1 MNKSLLPTLI
11 RSFVRLIFRID
22 IKGSEK
28 IPRDGGCMICAN
40 HISMWDPVIL
50 WGFLPRNISFMAKE
64 ELVKVPLVGL
74 LLKAVGTVFVKR
86 GSGDIGAIK
95 ACLSALSSGKAI
107 GIFPTGT
114 REKINPGS
122 KPKSG
127 AALIAMKSGTR
138 VVPVSIKADY
148 KIFSKV
154 QVVISDPMDFS
165 EYKGKK
171 SSSEELAAVTD
182 KIYDKILEF
191 SS

>member
-1 MNKSLLPTLI
+1 MKM
-11 RSFVRLIFRID
+11 IFRIE
-22 IKGSEK
+22 IKGMEN
-28 IPRDGGCMICAN
+28 IPKDGGCMICAN
-40 HISMWDPVIL
+40 HISMWDPVLL

-95 ACLSALSSGKAI
+95 ACLGALSSGKAI

-127 AALIAMKSGTR
+127 AALIALKAGTS

-148 KIFSKV
+148 RIFSKV
-154 QVVISDPMDFS
+154 QVVISNPMDFS

-171 SSSEELAAVTD
+171 SSSEELAIITD

>member
-1 MNKSLLPTLI
+1 MNKSFLSTLI
-11 RSFVRLIFRID
+11 RGFMKMIFRIE
-22 IKGSEK
+22 IKGMEN
-28 IPRDGGCMICAN
+28 IPKDGGCMICAN
-40 HISMWDPVIL
+40 HISMWDPVLL

-95 ACLSALSSGKAI
+95 ACLGALSSGKAI

-127 AALIAMKSGTR
+127 AALIALKAGTS

-148 KIFSKV
+148 RIFSKV
-154 QVVISDPMDFS
+154 QVVISNPMDFS

-171 SSSEELAAVTD
+171 SSSEELAIITD

-191 SS
+191 CS